1 MSDLDEGL
9 LVGRGKKQAKE
20 YKRRMEEVELKLK
33 TLKNKN
39 NELQKQCDGDL
50 ESDIRRAIRSQREFL
65 EVTPLPL
72 RRR

>member
-39 NELQKQCDGDL
+39 N
-50 ESDIRRAIRSQREFL
+50 
-65 EVTPLPL
+65 
-72 RRR
+72 